1 MASAQQV
8 LQFLITGITNGSIY
22 ALIALGFVVISSV
35 TSVINFAQGE
45 FAMLGALLAVWLI
58 AVGLPQG
65 LAVMVAVVGVGIF
78 SAVLYQFG
86 LRPARDASPLTL
98 IIITIG
104 AALAI
109 RGVALVIW
117 GTDPYQM
124 APFTAGSP
132 LQVGGAVI
140 RLQSLWVLGTTLVL
154 QPLLHLFFTRT
165 MLGRSLRACAVNRL
179 AARLMGIR
187 TDRMALLAFGLSG
200 SVGALGGIIIAPI
213 IFATYDMG
221 LMLSLKGFV
230 AAVMGGMVNYPAA
243 VAGGFLLGI
252 LESLG
257 AGFISSGYKDAVA
270 FIALFIILLSKP
282 RWLVR
287 AEQETEEGP

>member
-1 MASAQQV
+1 MTSSQQIFQYV
-8 LQFLITGITNGSIY
+8 ITGITNGSIY
-22 ALIALGFVVISSV
+22 GLIALGFVVIHSV

-45 FAMLGALLAVWLI
+45 FAMLGALLAVSLI
-58 AVGLPQG
+58 AAGLPQG
-65 LAVMVAVVGVGIF
+65 LALLASVVGVGAF
-78 SAVLYQFG
+78 AAALYRVG
-86 LRPARDASPLTL
+86 LRPARDASPLTM

-109 RGVALVIW
+109 RGAALVVW
-117 GTDPYQM
+117 GTEPYQM

-132 LQVGGAVI
+132 LQAWGAVI
-140 RLQSLWVLGTTLVL
+140 RLQSLWVLGTTLLL
-154 QPLLHLFFTRT
+154 QPLLHVFFTRT

-187 TDRMALLAFGLSG
+187 TDRMALLAFALSG
-200 SVGALGGIIIAPI
+200 AVGALGGILIAPI

-230 AAVMGGMVNYPAA
+230 AAVMGGLVNYPAA

-257 AGFISSGYKDAVA
+257 AGLISSGYKDAIA
-270 FIALFIILLSKP
+270 FVALFIILLSKP
-282 RWLVR
+282 RWIVR
-287 AEQETEEGP
+287 SEQAIEDGS

>member
-1 MASAQQV
+1 MPSGQQL
-8 LQFLITGITNGSIY
+8 LQFVVTGITNGSIY
-22 ALIALGFVVISSV
+22 ALIALGFVVIHSV

-45 FAMLGALLAVWLI
+45 FAMLGALLAISLI
-58 AVGLPQG
+58 AAGLPQV
-65 LAVMVAVVGVGIF
+65 LAVLVAVLGIGLF
-78 SAVLYQFG
+78 AAILYQVG
-86 LRPARDASPLTL
+86 LRPAREASPLTM

-109 RGVALVIW
+109 RGVALAVW
-117 GTDPYQM
+117 GTEPYGM
-124 APFTAGSP
+124 TAFSPGPP
-132 LQVGGAVI
+132 LQVEGAVI
-140 RLQSLWVLGTTLVL
+140 RLQSLWVLGTTLLL

-165 MLGRSLRACAVNRL
+165 MLGRSLRACAVNRR
-179 AARLMGIR
+179 AACLMGIR

-200 SVGALGGIIIAPI
+200 AVGALGGILITPI

-230 AAVMGGMVNYPAA
+230 AAVMGGLVNYPAA

-257 AGFISSGYKDAVA
+257 AGLISSGYKDAIA
-270 FIALFIILLSKP
+270 FVALFAILLSKP
-282 RWLVR
+282 RWIVR
-287 AEQETEEGP
+287 SEEGIEEGR

>member
-8 LQFLITGITNGSIY
+8 LQFLVTGITNGSIY

-58 AVGLPQG
+58 AAGLPQG
-65 LAVMVAVVGVGIF
+65 LAVVVAVVGVGLF
-78 SAVLYQFG
+78 SAVLYQVG

-109 RGVALVIW
+109 RGLALVIW

-200 SVGALGGIIIAPI
+200 GVGALGGVIIAPI

-221 LMLSLKGFV
+221 LMLTLKGFV

>member
-1 MASAQQV
+1 MTSGQQL
-8 LQFLITGITNGSIY
+8 LQFLVTGITNGSIY
-22 ALIALGFVVISSV
+22 ALIALGFVVIYSV

-58 AVGLPQG
+58 AAGLPQG
-65 LAVMVAVVGVGIF
+65 LAVVVTVVGVGLF
-78 SAVLYQFG
+78 SAVLYQVG

-200 SVGALGGIIIAPI
+200 GVGALGGVIIAPI

-221 LMLSLKGFV
+221 LMLTLKGFV

-282 RWLVR
+282 RWLMR

>member
-1 MASAQQV
+1 MTSAQQV
-8 LQFLITGITNGSIY
+8 LQFLVTGITNGSIY
-22 ALIALGFVVISSV
+22 ALIALGFVVIYSV

-45 FAMLGALLAVWLI
+45 FAMLGALMAVSLI
-58 AVGLPQG
+58 AAGLPQG
-65 LAVMVAVVGVGIF
+65 LALVGAVIGVGIF
-78 SAVLYQFG
+78 SALLYRVG
-86 LRPARDASPLTL
+86 LRPARDASPLVL

-109 RGVALVIW
+109 RGAALVVW

-132 LQVGGAVI
+132 LQVGGAVV
-140 RLQSLWVLGTTLVL
+140 RLQSVWVLGTTLVL

-200 SVGALGGIIIAPI
+200 AVGALGGVIIAPI

-257 AGFISSGYKDAVA
+257 AGFISSGYKDAIA

-282 RWLVR
+282 RWLVQ
-287 AEQETEEGP
+287 AEQEIEEGP

>member
-1 MASAQQV
+1 VASAQQV
-8 LQFLITGITNGSIY
+8 LQFLVTGITNGSIY
-22 ALIALGFVVISSV
+22 ALIALGFVVIYSV

-58 AVGLPQG
+58 AAGLPQG
-65 LAVMVAVVGVGIF
+65 LALVVAVVGVGMF
-78 SAVLYQFG
+78 SAVLYQVG

-124 APFTAGSP
+124 APFTTGSP

-200 SVGALGGIIIAPI
+200 SVGALGGVIIAPI

-230 AAVMGGMVNYPAA
+230 AAVMGGMVNYSAA

-270 FIALFIILLSKP
+270 FIALFIILLSRP

>member
-1 MASAQQV
+1 MTSGQQI
-8 LQFLITGITNGSIY
+8 LQFLATGITNGSIY
-22 ALIALGFVVISSV
+22 ALIALGFVVIHSV

-58 AVGLPQG
+58 AAGLPQG
-65 LAVMVAVVGVGIF
+65 LAVVVAVVGVGIF

-109 RGVALVIW
+109 RGVALAI
-117 GTDPYQM
+117 GGAEPYAMQ
-124 APFTAGSP
+124 PFTSGSP
-132 LQVGGAVI
+132 LQLGGAVV
-140 RLQSLWVLGTTLVL
+140 RLQSVWVLGVTLLL

-165 MLGRSLRACAVNRL
+165 ILGRSLRACAVNRL

-200 SVGALGGIIIAPI
+200 AVGALGGIIITPI
-213 IFATYDMG
+213 IYATYDMG

-230 AAVMGGMVNYPAA
+230 AAVMGGLVTYPAA

-257 AGFISSGYKDAVA
+257 AGLISSGYKDAIA
-270 FIALFIILLSKP
+270 FVALFIILLSKP
-282 RWLVR
+282 RWIVR
-287 AEQETEEGP
+287 SEEGTEEGS

>member
-1 MASAQQV
+1 MVSAPQL
-8 LQFLITGITNGSIY
+8 LQFLVTGITNGSIY
-22 ALIALGFVVISSV
+22 ALIALGFVVIYSV

-58 AVGLPQG
+58 AAGLPQG
-65 LAVMVAVVGVGIF
+65 LAVVVTVVGVGLF
-78 SAVLYQFG
+78 SAVLYQVG

-200 SVGALGGIIIAPI
+200 GVGALGGVIIAPI

-221 LMLSLKGFV
+221 LMLTLKGFV

>member
-1 MASAQQV
+1 MNSTEQV
-8 LQFLITGITNGSIY
+8 LQFLVTGITNGSIY
-22 ALIALGFVVISSV
+22 ALIALGFVVIYSV

-45 FAMLGALLAVWLI
+45 FAMLGALLGVSLI
-58 AVGLPQG
+58 AAGMPMGVALVG
-65 LAVMVAVVGVGIF
+65 AVLGVGIF
-78 SAVLYQFG
+78 AALLYRFG
-86 LRPARDASPLTL
+86 LRPARDASPLAL

-109 RGVALVIW
+109 RGVALVLW

-124 APFTAGSP
+124 APFTVGSP

-200 SVGALGGIIIAPI
+200 AVGALGGVIIAPI

-230 AAVMGGMVNYPAA
+230 AAVMGGMVNYPTA

-257 AGFISSGYKDAVA
+257 AGFISSGYKDAIA
-270 FIALFIILLSKP
+270 FIALFVILLSKP

>member
-1 MASAQQV
+1 MTFAQQL
-8 LQFLITGITNGSIY
+8 LQYLVTGITNGSIY
-22 ALIALGFVVISSV
+22 ALLGLGFVVIYSV

-45 FAMLGALLAVWLI
+45 FAMLGALLAVSLI
-58 AVGLPQG
+58 AGGLPQG
-65 LAVMVAVVGVGIF
+65 LALVVAVVGVAIF
-78 SAVLYQFG
+78 AAALYRVG

-117 GTDPYQM
+117 GTEPYRM
-124 APFTAGSP
+124 SPFTAGRP
-132 LQVGGAVI
+132 FQVLGAVI
-140 RLQSLWVLGTTLVL
+140 RLQSLWVLGMTLML
-154 QPLLHLFFTRT
+154 QPVLHAFFTRT

-187 TDRMALLAFGLSG
+187 TDRMAILAFALSG
-200 SVGALGGIIIAPI
+200 ALGALGGIIITPI

-221 LMLSLKGFV
+221 LMLTLKGFV
-230 AAVMGGMVNYPAA
+230 AAVMGGMVNYPGA

-257 AGFISSGYKDAVA
+257 AGLISSGYKDAIA
-270 FIALFIILLSKP
+270 FVALFIILLSKP
-282 RWLVR
+282 RWVAR
-287 AEQETEEGP
+287 AEEGMEEGS

>member
-1 MASAQQV
+1 MPTPQQL
-8 LQFLITGITNGSIY
+8 LQYLVTGITNGSIY
-22 ALIALGFVVISSV
+22 ALIALGFVVIHSV

-45 FAMLGALLAVWLI
+45 FAMLGALLAVSLI
-58 AVGLPQG
+58 ASGLPQG
-65 LAVMVAVVGVGIF
+65 LALVAAVIGVGMFAAI
-78 SAVLYQFG
+78 LYQVG

-109 RGVALVIW
+109 RGAALVVW

-124 APFTAGSP
+124 APFTVGSP

-140 RLQSLWVLGTTLVL
+140 RLQSLWVLGATLML

-200 SVGALGGIIIAPI
+200 AVGALGGVIVAPI

-243 VAGGFLLGI
+243 VVGGFLLGV

-287 AEQETEEGP
+287 AEKESEEGS

>member
-1 MASAQQV
+1 VASAQQV
-8 LQFLITGITNGSIY
+8 LQFLVTGITNGSIY
-22 ALIALGFVVISSV
+22 ALIALGFVVIYSV

-65 LAVMVAVVGVGIF
+65 LALVVAVAGVGLF
-78 SAVLYQFG
+78 SAVLYQVG

-109 RGVALVIW
+109 RGAALVIW

-132 LQVGGAVI
+132 LQVGGAFI

-200 SVGALGGIIIAPI
+200 AVGALGGAIIAPI

-243 VAGGFLLGI
+243 VVGGFLLGI

>member
-1 MASAQQV
+1 V
-8 LQFLITGITNGSIY
+8 TIYNVTGI
-22 ALIALGFVVISSV
+22 
-35 TSVINFAQGE
+35 INFAQGE
-45 FAMLGALLAVWLI
+45 FAMLGALMAVSLI
-58 AVGLPQG
+58 AAGLPQG
-65 LAVMVAVVGVGIF
+65 LALVGAVIGVGIF
-78 SAVLYQFG
+78 SALLYRVG
-86 LRPARDASPLTL
+86 LRPARDASPLVL

-109 RGVALVIW
+109 RGAALVVW

-124 APFTAGSP
+124 APFTVGSP

-165 MLGRSLRACAVNRL
+165 MLGLSLRACAVNRL

-200 SVGALGGIIIAPI
+200 AVGALGGVIIAPI

-257 AGFISSGYKDAVA
+257 AGFISSGYKDAIA

-282 RWLVR
+282 RWLVQS
-287 AEQETEEGP
+287 EEEIEEGP

>member
-1 MASAQQV
+1 MISTEQV
-8 LQFLITGITNGSIY
+8 LQFLVTGITNGSIY
-22 ALIALGFVVISSV
+22 ALIALGFVVIYSV

-45 FAMLGALLAVWLI
+45 FAMLGALLAVSLI
-58 AVGLPQG
+58 TAGLPQG
-65 LAVMVAVVGVGIF
+65 LALGAAVVGVGIL
-78 SAVLYQFG
+78 SAVLYQVG

-109 RGVALVIW
+109 RGVALVVW

-124 APFTAGSP
+124 APFTVGSP

-140 RLQSLWVLGTTLVL
+140 RLQSLWVLGTTLML

-200 SVGALGGIIIAPI
+200 GVGALGGVIIVPI

-230 AAVMGGMVNYPAA
+230 AAVMGGLVNYPTA

-257 AGFISSGYKDAVA
+257 AGFISSGYKDAIA

-287 AEQETEEGP
+287 AEQEIEEGP

>member
-1 MASAQQV
+1 MLAAQQV
-8 LQFLITGITNGSIY
+8 LQFLVTGITNGSIY
-22 ALIALGFVVISSV
+22 ALIALGFVAIYSV

-45 FAMLGALLAVWLI
+45 FAMLGALLAVSLI
-58 AVGLPQG
+58 AAGLPQA
-65 LAVMVAVVGVGIF
+65 LAVVGAVIGVGIF
-78 SAVLYQFG
+78 AAVLYRVG

-109 RGVALVIW
+109 RGVALVVW
-117 GTDPYQM
+117 GTEPYRM
-124 APFTAGSP
+124 AAFTPGQP
-132 LQVGGAVI
+132 LQMGGAVI

-154 QPLLHLFFTRT
+154 QPLLHVFFTRT

-187 TDRMALLAFGLSG
+187 TDRMALLAFALSG
-200 SVGALGGIIIAPI
+200 AVGALGGIIIAPI

-230 AAVMGGMVNYPAA
+230 AAVMGGLVNYPAA

-257 AGFISSGYKDAVA
+257 AGLISSGYKDAIA

-287 AEQETEEGP
+287 AEQEIEEGP

>member
-1 MASAQQV
+1 MTSAQQL
-8 LQFLITGITNGSIY
+8 LQYLITGITNGSIY
-22 ALIALGFVVISSV
+22 ALIALGFVVIHSV

-45 FAMLGALLAVWLI
+45 FAMLGALLTISLI
-58 AVGLPQG
+58 AAGMPQG
-65 LAVMVAVVGVGIF
+65 VAVLVAVVGVGTF
-78 SAVLYQFG
+78 AAVLYRVG
-86 LRPARDASPLTL
+86 LRPARDASPLTM

-109 RGVALVIW
+109 RGAALVIW
-117 GTDPYQM
+117 GTEPYQM
-124 APFTAGSP
+124 AAFTVGTP

-140 RLQSLWVLGTTLVL
+140 RLQGLWVLGTTLVL
-154 QPLLHLFFTRT
+154 QPLLLLFFTRT

-187 TDRMALLAFGLSG
+187 TDRMALLSFSLSG
-200 SVGALGGIIIAPI
+200 AVGALGGILIAPI

-230 AAVMGGMVNYPAA
+230 AAVMGGLVNYPAA
-243 VAGGFLLGI
+243 VVGGFLLGI

-257 AGFISSGYKDAVA
+257 AGLISSGYKDAIA
-270 FIALFIILLSKP
+270 FVALFLILLSKP
-282 RWLVR
+282 RWIGR
-287 AEQETEEGP
+287 SEQEIEEGS

>member
-1 MASAQQV
+1 MTSAQQL
-8 LQFLITGITNGSIY
+8 LQFLVTGITNGSIY
-22 ALIALGFVVISSV
+22 ALIALGFVVIYSV

-58 AVGLPQG
+58 AAGLPQG
-65 LAVMVAVVGVGIF
+65 LAVVVTVVGVGLF
-78 SAVLYQFG
+78 SAVLYQVG

-200 SVGALGGIIIAPI
+200 SVGALGGVIIAPI

>member
-1 MASAQQV
+1 MGSGQQV
-8 LQFLITGITNGSIY
+8 LQYLVTGITNGSIY
-22 ALIALGFVVISSV
+22 ALIALGFVVIHSV
-35 TSVINFAQGE
+35 TSVVNFAQGE
-45 FAMLGALLAVWLI
+45 FAMLGALLAISLI
-58 AVGLPQG
+58 AAGLPQG
-65 LAVMVAVVGVGIF
+65 VAVAGAVIAVGAF
-78 SAVLYQFG
+78 AAMLYRVG
-86 LRPARDASPLTL
+86 LRPARDASPLAM

-117 GTDPYQM
+117 GTEPYAMQ
-124 APFTAGSP
+124 PFSAGNP

-140 RLQSLWVLGTTLVL
+140 RLQSLWVLGSTLML

-179 AARLMGIR
+179 AARLVGIQ
-187 TDRMALLAFGLSG
+187 TERMALMAFGLSG
-200 SVGALGGIIIAPI
+200 AVGALGGIIIAPI

-230 AAVMGGMVNYPAA
+230 AAVMGGLVNYPAA

-257 AGFISSGYKDAVA
+257 AGLISSGYKDAIA
-270 FIALFIILLSKP
+270 FVALFIILISKP
-282 RWLVR
+282 RWIAR
-287 AEQETEEGP
+287 SEEGTEEGR

>member
-1 MASAQQV
+1 MLSTEQV
-8 LQFLITGITNGSIY
+8 LQFLVTGITNGSIY
-22 ALIALGFVVISSV
+22 ALIALGFVVIYSV

-45 FAMLGALLAVWLI
+45 FAMLGALLAVSLI
-58 AVGLPQG
+58 TAGLPQG
-65 LAVMVAVVGVGIF
+65 VALVAAVIGVGIL
-78 SAVLYQFG
+78 SAVLYRVG

-109 RGVALVIW
+109 RGVALVVW

-124 APFTAGSP
+124 APFTVGSP
-132 LQVGGAVI
+132 LQVGGAVV
-140 RLQSLWVLGTTLVL
+140 RLQSVWVLGTTLVL

-165 MLGRSLRACAVNRL
+165 MPGRSLRACAVNRL

-187 TDRMALLAFGLSG
+187 TDRMGLLAFGLSG
-200 SVGALGGIIIAPI
+200 AVGALGGVIISPI

-230 AAVMGGMVNYPAA
+230 AAVMGGLVNYPAA

-257 AGFISSGYKDAVA
+257 AGFISSGYKDAIA

-282 RWLVR
+282 RWLVQ
-287 AEQETEEGP
+287 AEQEIEEGP

>member
-1 MASAQQV
+1 MIPTEQL
-8 LQFLITGITNGSIY
+8 LQFLVTGITNGSIY
-22 ALIALGFVVISSV
+22 ALIALGFVVIYSV

-45 FAMLGALLAVWLI
+45 FAMLGALTAVSLI
-58 AVGLPQG
+58 AAGLPQG
-65 LAVMVAVVGVGIF
+65 VALAAAVIGIGIL
-78 SAVLYQFG
+78 SAFLYQVG
-86 LRPARDASPLTL
+86 LRPARDASPLVL

-109 RGVALVIW
+109 RGVALVVW

-124 APFTAGSP
+124 APFTIGSP

-140 RLQSLWVLGTTLVL
+140 RLQSLWVLGMTLVL
-154 QPLLHLFFTRT
+154 QPLLHIFFTRT

-200 SVGALGGIIIAPI
+200 AVGALGGVIIAPI

-230 AAVMGGMVNYPAA
+230 AAVMGGLVNYPTA

-257 AGFISSGYKDAVA
+257 AGFISSGYKDAIA

-282 RWLVR
+282 RWLVQ
-287 AEQETEEGP
+287 AEQEIEEGP

>member
-1 MASAQQV
+1 MSPGQQV
-8 LQFLITGITNGSIY
+8 LQYLVTGITNGSIY
-22 ALIALGFVVISSV
+22 ALIALGFVVIHSV
-35 TSVINFAQGE
+35 TSVVNFAQGE
-45 FAMLGALLAVWLI
+45 FAMLGALLAISLM
-58 AVGLPQG
+58 AAGLPQG
-65 LAVMVAVVGVGIF
+65 VALAGAVIAVGAF
-78 SAVLYQFG
+78 AALLYRVG
-86 LRPARDASPLTL
+86 LRPARDASPLAM

-104 AALAI
+104 AALAV

-117 GTDPYQM
+117 GTEPYAMQ
-124 APFTAGSP
+124 PFSAGNP

-140 RLQSLWVLGTTLVL
+140 RLQSLWVLGTTLML

-179 AARLMGIR
+179 AARLVGIQ
-187 TDRMALLAFGLSG
+187 TEKMALMAFGLSG
-200 SVGALGGIIIAPI
+200 AVGALGGIIITPI

-230 AAVMGGMVNYPAA
+230 AAVMGGLVNYPAA

-257 AGFISSGYKDAVA
+257 AGLISSGYKDAIA
-270 FIALFIILLSKP
+270 FVALFVILISKP
-282 RWLVR
+282 RWIVR
-287 AEQETEEGP
+287 SEEGTGEGR

>member
-1 MASAQQV
+1 MSSGQQV
-8 LQFLITGITNGSIY
+8 LQYLVTGITNGSIY
-22 ALIALGFVVISSV
+22 ALIALGFVVIHSV
-35 TSVINFAQGE
+35 TSVVNFAQGE
-45 FAMLGALLAVWLI
+45 FAMLGALLAISLM
-58 AVGLPQG
+58 AAGLPQG
-65 LAVMVAVVGVGIF
+65 VALAGAVIAVGVF
-78 SAVLYQFG
+78 AALLYRVG
-86 LRPARDASPLTL
+86 LRPARDASPLAM

-104 AALAI
+104 AALAV

-117 GTDPYQM
+117 GTEPYAMQ
-124 APFTAGSP
+124 PFSAGNP

-140 RLQSLWVLGTTLVL
+140 RLQSLWVLGTTLML

-179 AARLMGIR
+179 AARLVGIQ
-187 TDRMALLAFGLSG
+187 TEKMALMAFGLSG
-200 SVGALGGIIIAPI
+200 AVGALGGIIITPI

-230 AAVMGGMVNYPAA
+230 AAVMGGLVNYPAA

-257 AGFISSGYKDAVA
+257 AGLISSGYKDAIA
-270 FIALFIILLSKP
+270 FVALFVILISKP
-282 RWLVR
+282 RWIVR
-287 AEQETEEGP
+287 SEEGTGEGR

>member
-1 MASAQQV
+1 MVSSQQV

-22 ALIALGFVVISSV
+22 ALIALGFVVIYSV

-45 FAMLGALLAVWLI
+45 FAMLGALMAVSLI
-58 AVGLPQG
+58 TAGLPQG
-65 LAVMVAVVGVGIF
+65 LALVVAVIGVGIL
-78 SAVLYQFG
+78 SAVLYRVG
-86 LRPARDASPLTL
+86 LWPARDASPLTL

-109 RGVALVIW
+109 RGLALVVW

-124 APFTAGSP
+124 APFTVGSP

-154 QPLLHLFFTRT
+154 QPLLNLFFTRT

-200 SVGALGGIIIAPI
+200 AVGALGGVIIAPI

-230 AAVMGGMVNYPAA
+230 AAVMGGLVNYPAA

-257 AGFISSGYKDAVA
+257 AGFISSGYKDAIA

-287 AEQETEEGP
+287 AEQEIEEGP

>member
-1 MASAQQV
+1 MTSAQQV
-8 LQFLITGITNGSIY
+8 LQFLVTGITNGSIY
-22 ALIALGFVVISSV
+22 ALIALGFVVIYSV

-58 AVGLPQG
+58 AAGLPQG
-65 LAVMVAVVGVGIF
+65 LAVVVTVVGVGLF
-78 SAVLYQFG
+78 SAVLYQVG

-200 SVGALGGIIIAPI
+200 SVGALGGVIIAPI

-221 LMLSLKGFV
+221 LMLTLKGFV

-257 AGFISSGYKDAVA
+257 AGFISSGYKDAIA

>member
-1 MASAQQV
+1 MSLGQQV
-8 LQFLITGITNGSIY
+8 LQYLVTGITNGSIY
-22 ALIALGFVVISSV
+22 ALIALGFVVIHSV
-35 TSVINFAQGE
+35 TSVVNFAQGE
-45 FAMLGALLAVWLI
+45 FAMLGALLAISLM
-58 AVGLPQG
+58 AAGLPQG
-65 LAVMVAVVGVGIF
+65 VALAGAVIAVGVF
-78 SAVLYQFG
+78 AALLYRVG
-86 LRPARDASPLTL
+86 VRPARDASPLAM

-104 AALAI
+104 AALAV

-117 GTDPYQM
+117 GTEPYAMQ
-124 APFTAGSP
+124 PFSAGNP

-140 RLQSLWVLGTTLVL
+140 RLQSLWVLGTTLML

-179 AARLMGIR
+179 AARLVGIQ
-187 TDRMALLAFGLSG
+187 TEKMALMAFGLSG
-200 SVGALGGIIIAPI
+200 AVGALGGIIITPI

-230 AAVMGGMVNYPAA
+230 AAVMGGLVNYPAA

-257 AGFISSGYKDAVA
+257 AGLISSGYKDAIA
-270 FIALFIILLSKP
+270 FVALFVILISKP
-282 RWLVR
+282 RWIVR
-287 AEQETEEGP
+287 SEEGTGEGR

>member
-1 MASAQQV
+1 MISTQQV

-22 ALIALGFVVISSV
+22 ALIALGFVVIYSV

-45 FAMLGALLAVWLI
+45 FAMLGALMAVSLI
-58 AVGLPQG
+58 AAGLPQG
-65 LAVMVAVVGVGIF
+65 LALVGAVIGVGIF
-78 SAVLYQFG
+78 SALLYRVG
-86 LRPARDASPLTL
+86 LRPARDASPLVL

-109 RGVALVIW
+109 RGAALVVW

-132 LQVGGAVI
+132 LQVGGAVV
-140 RLQSLWVLGTTLVL
+140 RLQSVWVLGTTLVL

-200 SVGALGGIIIAPI
+200 AVGALGGVIIAPI

-257 AGFISSGYKDAVA
+257 AGFISSGYKDAIA

-282 RWLVR
+282 RWLVQ
-287 AEQETEEGP
+287 AEEEIEEGP

>member
-1 MASAQQV
+1 MTSAQQV
-8 LQFLITGITNGSIY
+8 LQFLVTGITNGSIY
-22 ALIALGFVVISSV
+22 ALIALGFVVIYSV

-58 AVGLPQG
+58 AAGLPQG
-65 LAVMVAVVGVGIF
+65 LAVVVTVVGVGLF
-78 SAVLYQFG
+78 SAVLYQVG

-124 APFTAGSP
+124 ASFTTGSP

-200 SVGALGGIIIAPI
+200 GVGALGGVIIAPI